1 MTELSILNC
10 LEYPNWDRDK
20 NIIQNLVYTTK
31 STQSA
36 VNDFDTS
43 EMTKQEIIDTISEL
57 QENKKEIEAKKNEL
71 ITITVNELDSRNNQ
85 LKLNEDIFRDWID
98 TNEWKVRN
106 PKKIIKL
113 IIYHTVD
120 KNTTVAESA
129 TNEFIQ
135 GLEIFYS
142 PESNMNDYL
151 LGSNSTNYK
160 TEINLETNE
169 YLTGIEIISNTDS
182 TSNGSC
188 TQITLYTNFNGSAP
202 KIRIPTNQLKIT
214 NSIVYMPIMDMNNV
228 FWHFFN
234 ARSKGMNLA
243 SPKNKEDFDKI
254 GEVMDTNDI
263 RFAWTGIMTDMLYTD
278 LNNVVYKNL
287 TNRLELANKKH
298 KRESTRLARGRKY
311 LYPDETDEIVSDL
324 NIKYNIN
331 VNLNTY
337 NYQSKYKFH
346 WRLSTGDPIR
356 TDRKDATDE
365 NFLLSKNPRSSTWG
379 FYYPPREGSGSSIYV
394 NSYTYKSIIYSKIR
408 NIRGTWKLPAI
419 YEKTISSNKNTEFT
433 NGEQQILSINKLN
446 TLNVNKE
453 NIYQIDTFGKI
464 ASETVYSAI
473 ENIRLENQLT
483 IVDVEKIYA
492 DYTEQQN
499 EIDKRIN
506 ELQEELELIN
516 NLHDIGDNALQV
528 SEDLQ
533 DEYLTQLG
541 AETFTN
547 LRNNDKNINFFENI
561 FTNILKSANNIMK
574 GKLIENYKNNDRFH
588 LGVNKVFN
596 DTDKAASKMLTAM
609 DNIKDKETKKYIGEL
624 LIKRDNLFSNTVMD
638 YMIHNNGG
646 TDVNKVYN
654 KVKQKNINSNRQV
667 AINMYYSKMYKEY
680 IYIIKVI
687 IFFCALIIPV
697 LILNSNYIIPKNIT
711 MFLVTIIIICLAV
724 FIIYKIFDLNY
735 RDYNNFDKIKVP
747 YDREAERMLKE
758 GKLNEF
764 KNPLIGNLTCI
775 ADSCCDVSMVYDN
788 IRNKCVLQN
797 NVVENFLGEK
807 FNNIEPFTNTQ
818 NCDIVQDLLSKSL
831 AGSTS
836 IDYNSEKIR
845 NKFAEF

>member
-1 MTELSILNC
+1 MSELSILNY

-43 EMTKQEIIDTISEL
+43 DERRKEIISTISEL
-57 QENKKEIEAKKNEL
+57 EENKKEIEAKKNEL
-71 ITITVNELDSRNNQ
+71 ITITINELRSRNSQ

-120 KNTTVAESA
+120 KNTTVAENA
-129 TNEFIQ
+129 TEEFIQ

-160 TEINLETNE
+160 TEINLESNE

-182 TSNGSC
+182 TSDGSC
-188 TQITLYTNFNGSAP
+188 RQITLYTNFNGSAP

-214 NSIVYMPIMDMNNV
+214 DSIVYEADMSMNNV

-243 SPKNKEDFDKI
+243 NPKNEVDFNKI

-263 RFAWTGIMTDMLYTD
+263 LYAWTGIMTEMLYND
-278 LNNVVYKNL
+278 LNNVVYENL
-287 TNRLELANKKH
+287 TKQLELANKKNTS
-298 KRESTRLARGRKY
+298 ESTRLASGRRW

-324 NIKYNIN
+324 STKYSIN
-331 VNLNTY
+331 VNDLT
-337 NYQSKYKFH
+337 KYKYTQGSN
-346 WRLSTGDPIR
+346 WRLSTGVSIPTNDLLDSNNTR
-356 TDRKDATDE
+356 T
-365 NFLLSKNPRSSTWG
+365 SKWG
-379 FYYPPREGSGSSIYV
+379 FYYQPRSKGPSIYV
-394 NSYTYKSIIYSKIR
+394 VNYNYKSKLYSKIW
-408 NIRGTWKLPAI
+408 NIRGTYKIPAI

-433 NGEQQILSINKLN
+433 NSEQQILSINKLN

-464 ASETVYSAI
+464 SSETAYSAI

-483 IVDVEKIYA
+483 IVDVERIYA

-516 NLHDIGDNALQV
+516 NLHDVGDNALQV

-533 DEYLTQLG
+533 VKYLTQLEP
-541 AETFTN
+541 ETFTN
-547 LRNNDKNINFFENI
+547 LKNNDKNMNLTENI
-561 FTNILKSANNIMK
+561 FKNILKSLNNIMP
-574 GKLIENYKNNDRFH
+574 GKLIEGNTNNDRFH
-588 LGVNKVFN
+588 VGVNTVFDN
-596 DTDKAASKMLTAM
+596 TNNAAGEMLTYM
-609 DNIKDKETKKYIGEL
+609 DNLRDRETKKHVGEL
-624 LIKRDNLFSNTVMD
+624 LIKRNNLFTNTIMD
-638 YMIHNNGG
+638 YMIHNDRG
-646 TDVNKVYN
+646 TDINKVYN
-654 KVKQKNINSNRQV
+654 KVKQKNINTNRQV
-667 AINMYYSKMYKEY
+667 GINMYYSKMYKEY
-680 IYIIKVI
+680 INIIKVI
-687 IFFCALIIPV
+687 IVACALVIPV

-711 MFLVTIIIICLAV
+711 IFLVTVLIVFLV
-724 FIIYKIFDLNY
+724 GFIIYKIYDLNY
-735 RDYNNFDKIKVP
+735 RDYKNFDKIKIP
-747 YDREAERMLKE
+747 YDREAERMIRE
-758 GKLNEF
+758 GKLDEF
-764 KNPLIGNLTCI
+764 ENPLLGNLTCI
-775 ADSCCDVSMVYDN
+775 ADSCCDVSMVYDSE
-788 IRNKCVLQN
+788 RNKCVMEDKI
-797 NVVENFLGEK
+797 VENFLGEN
-807 FNNIEPFTNTQ
+807 FNNKESFVNR
-818 NCDIVQDLLSKSL
+818 NNFKCDIVQDLLSTSL
-831 AGSTS
+831 ASSTP
-836 IDYNSEKIR
+836 IDMN
-845 NKFAEF
+845 NEFLKNDFDTVFSS

>member
-1 MTELSILNC
+1 MSELSILNC

-43 EMTKQEIIDTISEL
+43 DDRRKEIISTISEL
-57 QENKKEIEAKKNEL
+57 EENIKDIEKTKNEL
-71 ITITVNELDSRNNQ
+71 ITTTISELNFRNSQ
-85 LKLNEDIFRDWID
+85 LNLNEDIFRDWID

-129 TNEFIQ
+129 TDEFIQ

-142 PESNMNDYL
+142 PESDMDDYL

-160 TEINLETNE
+160 TEINLESNE
-169 YLTGIEIISNTDS
+169 YLTGIEIISNTDT

-188 TQITLYTNFNGSAP
+188 RQITLYTNFNGSAP

-243 SPKNKEDFDKI
+243 SPKNKEDFNKI

-263 RFAWTGIMTDMLYTD
+263 LYAWTGIMTEKLYND
-278 LNNVVYKNL
+278 LNNVVYENL
-287 TNRLELANKKH
+287 PNRLRDANKKTT
-298 KRESTRLARGRKY
+298 KEKNSTRYGW
-311 LYPDETDEIVSDL
+311 LYPESTDEIVSDL
-324 NIKYNIN
+324 NTKYSIN
-331 VNLNTY
+331 VNDLT
-337 NYQSKYKFH
+337 KYKYTQGSN
-346 WRLSTGDPIR
+346 WRLSTGVSIPTND
-356 TDRKDATDE
+356 
-365 NFLLSKNPRSSTWG
+365 LLDSNNTTTSRWG
-379 FYYPPREGSGSSIYV
+379 FYYEPTSKEPSIFL
-394 NSYTYKSIIYSKIR
+394 YTYNYNSTNYSKIL
-408 NIRGTWKLPAI
+408 NIRGTYKFPAI

-453 NIYQIDTFGKI
+453 NIYQIDNFGKI
-464 ASETVYSAI
+464 SSETAYSAI

-483 IVDVEKIYA
+483 IIDVEKIYA

-516 NLHDIGDNALQV
+516 NLHDVGDNALQV

-533 DEYLTQLG
+533 LEYLTQLG
-541 AETFTN
+541 PETFTN
-547 LRNNDKNINFFENI
+547 LRNNDKNMNLTENI
-561 FTNILKSANNIMK
+561 FKNILKSFNNIMP
-574 GKLIENYKNNDRFH
+574 GKLIEGNTNYDDDKFH
-588 LGVNKVFN
+588 LGVNQVFN
-596 DTDKAASKMLTAM
+596 DTDNAAGEMLTYM
-609 DNIKDKETKKYIGEL
+609 DNLRDRETKKHIGEL
-624 LIKRDNLFSNTVMD
+624 LIKRNNLFTNTVMD
-638 YMIHNNGG
+638 YMIHNDRG

-654 KVKQKNINSNRQV
+654 KVKQKNINTNRQV
-667 AINMYYSKMYKEY
+667 GINMYYSKMYKEY
-680 IYIIKVI
+680 INIIKVI
-687 IFFCALIIPV
+687 VVACALVIPV

-711 MFLVTIIIICLAV
+711 IFLVTVLIVFLV
-724 FIIYKIFDLNY
+724 GFIIYKIYDLNY
-735 RDYNNFDKIKVP
+735 RDYKNFDKIKIP
-747 YDREAERMLKE
+747 YDREAERMIRE
-758 GKLNEF
+758 GKLDEF
-764 KNPLIGNLTCI
+764 ENPLLGNLTCI
-775 ADSCCDVSMVYDN
+775 ADSCCDVSMVYDSE
-788 IRNKCVLQN
+788 RNKCVMEDKI
-797 NVVENFLGEK
+797 VENFLGEN
-807 FNNIEPFTNTQ
+807 FNNKESFINRNYFK
-818 NCDIVQDLLSKSL
+818 CDIVQDLLSTSL
-831 AGSTS
+831 ASSTP
-836 IDYNSEKIR
+836 INM
-845 NKFAEF
+845 NNEFLKSDFDTVFSG